1 MVSQSNGATQNVAA
15 MQMSGFRHKRKAA
28 NSCAESGAEIFN
40 VRFGKSV
47 KAELL
52 SFLTGRLSVKN
63 GEGKVDILNV
73 KLDPLTIDF
82 LLKQKGFFPAYH
94 MGKGSW
100 ISICLDKSVD
110 FSLVCELLDQS
121 YNNVKK

>member
-63 GEGKVDILNV
+63 GEGKVVTKKNSCSEC
-73 KLDPLTIDF
+73 KSASSFHSSKTS
-82 LLKQKGFFPAYH
+82 
-94 MGKGSW
+94 GKRERSM
-100 ISICLDKSVD
+100 L
-110 FSLVCELLDQS
+110 
-121 YNNVKK
+121 